1 MNQLPRSIDEHIYY
15 LQQKGM
21 LFPDKEA
28 ATGLFSRVSYSRLKY
43 YWRDLL
49 DEDSDGNFVEGTT
62 FSTIIQRYAFD
73 HKLRVILFDAIET
86 IEVAL
91 RAKIIDYMSKAAGSG
106 MWYLDSTLFEDKQR
120 HQNFVLDLKYEFER
134 STEPFAKQYI
144 SEHPDWDRYSL
155 SGDIPE
161 AWLIIEVATF
171 GTLSKMYKN
180 LKSQL
185 PQRSAIANDF
195 GLYSSKDFSNWIE
208 VISLMRNIV
217 AHHSRLWNRS
227 LGKKI
232 IDPKGKR
239 HTWLNGELTEIQ
251 KKKPYAVM
259 CAIAYLCNA
268 VNPQHG
274 FVNTLKYLCS
284 EYSDIPLGKYGFPI
298 RWKKEPL
305 WR

>member
-1 MNQLPRSIDEHIYY
+1 MNQLPLSIDEHIKY

-21 LFPDKEA
+21 LFPNMEA
-28 ATGLFSRVSYSRLKY
+28 ATRLFSRVSYSRLKY
-43 YWRDLL
+43 YWRDFL
-49 DEDSDGNFVEGTT
+49 DEDSDGNFVDDIS
-62 FSTIIQRYAFD
+62 FATIIQRYDFD
-73 HKLRVILFDAIET
+73 HNLRVILFDAIET

-91 RAKIIDYMSKAAGSG
+91 RAKIIDHMSKAAGNG
-106 MWYLDSTLFEDKQR
+106 LWYLDSTLFEDKQR

-134 STEPFAKQYI
+134 STEPFAKKYI
-144 SEHPDWDRYSL
+144 TEHTDWDCNSL
-155 SGDIPE
+155 SGDNPD

-217 AHHSRLWNRS
+217 AHHSRLWDRS
-227 LGKKI
+227 FGKKI
-232 IDPKGKR
+232 IVPKGRK

-251 KKKPYAVM
+251 KKKPYSVI
-259 CAIAYLCNA
+259 CAIAYLCKA
-268 VNPQHG
+268 VNPQHR
-274 FVNTLKYLCS
+274 FANAIKHLYS
-284 EYSDIPLGKYGFPI
+284 EYSDIPLGRYGFPV
-298 RWKKEPL
+298 RWEKEPL